1 MNNKSDKKHER
12 KQKQKK
18 KQPKNKKK
26 TASQSKK
33 KKEIKNGGAFSLSG
47 LFSRKKTENSENKD
61 ELNPLLPPTLLPPTR
76 PNSNNLA
83 SSASNNLAS
92 SASNKLASS
101 ASNNLASSAS
111 NKLASSASNKIASSA
126 SNNPQPP
133 QPEIPNIQPNAKPQG
148 FNTLKAQSRCSIM

>member
-47 LFSRKKTENSENKD
+47 LFSRKKTENSENSENKD

-83 SSASNNLAS
+83 SSASNNL
-92 SASNKLASS
+92 
-101 ASNNLASSAS
+101 
-111 NKLASSASNKIASSA
+111 ASSA

>member
-83 SSASNNLAS
+83 SSASNNRAS
-92 SASNKLASS
+92 SASNKL
-101 ASNNLASSAS
+101 
-111 NKLASSASNKIASSA
+111 ASSA

>member
-47 LFSRKKTENSENKD
+47 LFSRKKTENSENSENKD

-92 SASNKLASS
+92 SASNTL
-101 ASNNLASSAS
+101 
-111 NKLASSASNKIASSA
+111 ASSA